1 MTEHRRLWQSSRMPS
16 GLSGSGMWLPLL
28 MGLAATGPTVSHFWP
43 VEGEIPPKAHYHQ
56 IADNWPEEQRETGIS
71 DLPWHE
77 EAPKPRER
85 FSIPSEVVEQ
95 CCQPHEVHFASGQ
108 GWEEEAEDCEQ
119 PDACAEG
126 AVAPLRNCNPIHVT
140 VPTLGGFFVPSSST
154 SVITQSIPPCCCDL
168 HHARTGSRP
177 GEIAEAGA
185 STTDAQHLALST
197 APAQPQQNRKL
208 PLAHAQPHLGCVHC
222 GGTQNICCG
231 STELA
236 HVPLEATCPT
246 CDAVAI
252 PSANNRAHCSC
263 VYCGGIKDAACGSEG
278 LAYFPFDAPCTVCP
292 NTIVPV
298 SLSRC
303 HSGCVHSGAEHTPA
317 PLQACTDC
325 TGGQVI
331 RPVARPLPALA
342 AVGPPKD
349 PPPIAQAP
357 KPAITSVAV
366 AADTSNTR
374 TKRRSRSVDAR
385 QLRVDPEAQP
395 ADQPETLLQPL
406 APKPQLPQ
414 AATPAPPSTP
424 AQPSPPVIAPPTPVA
439 SSLTVASEVQRNAAR
454 YPLYESQPE
463 TFIAKGENEPT
474 ASTSQPKA
482 NANEPVAE
490 SQGYLINFQNLA
502 MTEILKFIG
511 QLTGKNFIYNSD
523 DVQFTVSIVSK
534 EPTTLEH
541 LMAALLQELRIHGL
555 ALMEQGNNLV
565 IYKQNTSMGPAGL
578 LKDESH
584 RPQEIGTR
592 VFRLANA
599 GADKLA
605 AIIGRMVS
613 EQALVQVLP
622 ETNTLIITDL
632 ATNIDRINELI
643 KVLDAPQ
650 QTYEIGQYVG
660 INNIINDLIPLAERI
675 LEPLSGGKPPLLVPN
690 LNTNSVY
697 IVANHDV
704 LNQAL
709 AVFRRLDTRE
719 GSTEALTIEELRR
732 RGLEERSPG
741 TGTSDL
747 QGFQSQG
754 TSGPASVGEGAQT
767 RATTLSEL
775 RTKFWIHKLQFRQG
789 DQLVD
794 ALQRIADSLRLDE
807 KANLDLINAINSVQW
822 LESSNSVVIT
832 GTADAVARVKEL
844 IEELDVSLRQIFLE
858 MLILDTTVSDS
869 LTYSVDI
876 ADRFSSNFVGSA
888 EGFNQPVNVSAP
900 LPTAINAVT
909 LNSGLINAN
918 ALQATEGFNLG
929 IIGRKIFKGNSA
941 FTSIGAL
948 VQALHKDDT
957 DDIILNPKIMVE
969 DGFPAEIFVGQN
981 TAFQTQAIANNN
993 GNILTQNVEFRD
1005 VGTTLKVTPQ
1015 LGNGDIIT
1023 LLIEQEVSAIVS
1035 TQTGSGT
1042 GGNSNSGVVQP
1053 PVGPTT
1059 SKSHTITKVH
1069 LPDGYFLILS
1079 GVIRDERRKVRRQ
1092 MPCLGGVPVLGA
1104 FVANQAN
1111 TIEKRNILIF
1121 IRPLIIDDDPE
1132 YDEITRQQQNIWKEK
1147 RKRKPRWKYEA
1158 DEALEFL
1165 NLPPFNECRNPD
1177 KAYYY

>member
-1 MTEHRRLWQSSRMPS
+1 
-16 GLSGSGMWLPLL
+16 MWLPLL
-28 MGLAATGPTVSHFWP
+28 MGLAATGPTASHFWP
-43 VEGEIPPKAHYHQ
+43 VEGESPPQAHYHH
-56 IADNWPEEQRETGIS
+56 IADNWPERQREAGIS

-95 CCQPHEVHFASGQ
+95 CCQPHEVHFTSVQ
-108 GWEEEAEDCEQ
+108 VWDEEAEDCAQ
-119 PDACAEG
+119 PEACAEG
-126 AVAPLRNCNPIHVT
+126 AIAPLRNCDPIHVT

-154 SVITQSIPPCCCDL
+154 SVITHSIPPCCCDL

-185 STTDAQHLALST
+185 STIDPQHRALST
-197 APAQPQQNRKL
+197 APAELQQNRRL
-208 PLAHAQPHLGCVHC
+208 PPAHARPHLDCLHC
-222 GGTQNICCG
+222 GGAQDICCS
-231 STELA
+231 STDGA
-236 HVPLEATCPT
+236 HAALEATCPT
-246 CDAVAI
+246 CDEGAI

-263 VYCGGIKDAACGSEG
+263 VYCGGIRNAAGASEG
-278 LAYFPFDAPCTVCP
+278 LTYIPFDASCTVCP
-292 NTIVPV
+292 NTILPAAIT
-298 SLSRC
+298 RC
-303 HSGCVHSGAEHTPA
+303 HSGCVHSGAEQAPA

-325 TGGQVI
+325 TGGQVL
-331 RPVARPLPALA
+331 RPVARPLPTLA
-342 AVGPPKD
+342 AIVPPKD
-349 PPPIAQAP
+349 PPSTAQAP
-357 KPAITSVAV
+357 KPAATVIAV
-366 AADTSNTR
+366 AGDTSNTR
-374 TKRRSRSVDAR
+374 AKRRSRSVDAR
-385 QLRVDPEAQP
+385 QLRVEGEAQP
-395 ADQPETLLQPL
+395 TDQLETTLRPL
-406 APKPQLPQ
+406 APAPQ
-414 AATPAPPSTP
+414 AATPDRPPTPTPPS
-424 AQPSPPVIAPPTPVA
+424 QPVTSPPTPVA
-439 SSLTVASEVQRNAAR
+439 NSVTAASEVRRDAAR
-454 YPLYESQPE
+454 YPLYESQPQ
-463 TFIAKGENEPT
+463 TFIAQEENELP
-474 ASTSQPKA
+474 AATSPPKA
-482 NANEPVAE
+482 DAKGPVAE
-490 SQGYLINFQNLA
+490 AQGYLINFQNLA
-502 MTEILKFIG
+502 MTEILKFVG

-555 ALMEQGNNLV
+555 ALIEQGNNLV
-565 IYKQNTSMGPAGL
+565 IYKQNATTGPAGL
-578 LKDESH
+578 LKDESY
-584 RPQEIGTR
+584 RPQEVGTR
-592 VFRLANA
+592 VFRIANA
-599 GADKLA
+599 GADRLA
-605 AIIGRMVS
+605 EIIGKMVS

-622 ETNTLIITDL
+622 EANTLIITDL

-697 IVANHDV
+697 IVANNDV
-704 LNQAL
+704 LNQTL
-709 AVFRRLDTRE
+709 AVFRRLDSRG

-732 RGLEERSPG
+732 RGREERGPGAERAPG
-741 TGTSDL
+741 TVDL
-747 QGFQSQG
+747 QPLQDQG
-754 TSGPASVGEGAQT
+754 TAGYRPGFGGERSQT
-767 RATTLSEL
+767 SAATLSEL
-775 RTKFWIHKLQFRQG
+775 HTKFWIHKLQFRQG

-888 EGFNQPVNVSAP
+888 EGFNQPVVNSAA
-900 LPTAINAVT
+900 LPTSINAVT

-929 IIGRKIFKGNSA
+929 IIGRKIFKGNNA

-1035 TQTGSGT
+1035 TQTGSGS
-1042 GGNSNSGVVQP
+1042 GGNSSSGVVQP

-1104 FVANQAN
+1104 FFANQAN

-1165 NLPPFNECRNPD
+1165 NLPPFNECRSPD
-1177 KAYYY
+1177 KSYYY